1 MLLLKI
7 LGIWILAGTAFAG
20 WRRQSYG
27 KEIQSPHV
35 FPLTNVQ
42 GKPRS

>member
-20 WRRQSYG
+20 WRHQSDG
-27 KEIQSPHV
+27 KENQSPRV
-35 FPLTNVQ
+35 FPPTNVQ